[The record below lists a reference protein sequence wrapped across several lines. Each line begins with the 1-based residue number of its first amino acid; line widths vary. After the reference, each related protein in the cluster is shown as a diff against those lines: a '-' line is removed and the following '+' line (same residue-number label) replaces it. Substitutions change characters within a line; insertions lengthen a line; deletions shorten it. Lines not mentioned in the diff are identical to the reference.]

1 MAVLEKFHTYEYYYR
16 KPHFIS
22 IIVEKPLLTGI
33 TIAINSRGREQLGL
47 GDAGERR
54 GGEQQVRRLPPHR
67 SAPGICNFHPTD
79 ICSPTNGW
87 IPQ

>member
-1 MAVLEKFHTYEYYYR
+1 VRRAGLPLRRQPRRGSGQAQPRVQARLKYMAVLEKFHTYEYYYR

-22 IIVEKPLLTGI
+22 IIVEKPLLMGI

-54 GGEQQVRRLPPHR
+54 
-67 SAPGICNFHPTD
+67 
-79 ICSPTNGW
+79 
-87 IPQ
+87 